1 MDNIQSNAKNVFDKL
16 NTESNRNFIQK
27 LFDSIGNFFK
37 NLFGWINTTQKRL
50 TNLIRQA
57 FYVYLVVAFTAT
69 VSAWTDWPI
78 LLNFM

>member
-37 NLFGWINTTQKRL
+37 NLFG
-50 TNLIRQA
+50 
-57 FYVYLVVAFTAT
+57 
-69 VSAWTDWPI
+69 
-78 LLNFM
+78 